1 MRICG
6 GCNAPIPTCMPGSK
20 DNPWLVP
27 MQCAAVIVLLLLW
40 QLASSTG
47 LVSEA
52 SVASPRLV
60 GRAILDLCVSREF
73 WNDLGATLRS
83 WALGLTLSAA
93 VGIPMGLVLGSS
105 DFIYRS
111 LRVTVEFVRATP
123 PVALIPLLL
132 LMYGAT
138 QQMAVMLIVIGSV
151 WPILMQT
158 MYGVHQVDPLIRD
171 VAASYRLRRRDRVLR
186 VQLPA
191 VAPFI
196 VTGLRIAATM
206 SLLMAIGAELIAGAP
221 GIGYMAG
228 VAQADGDLG
237 KVYAFIVVTAML
249 SILINRGMRSAERR
263 LLRWH
268 PSHRSAQ

>member
-1 MRICG
+1 MH
-6 GCNAPIPTCMPGSK
+6 AFK
-20 DNPWLVP
+20 DNSWLVA
-27 MQCAAVIVLLLLW
+27 MQCVAVLALLLLW

-52 SVASPRLV
+52 SVASPRVV
-60 GRAILDLCVSREF
+60 GRALMDLGVSWEF
-73 WNDLGATLRS
+73 WNDLGATLRT

-93 VGIPMGLVLGSS
+93 VGIPLGLVLGSS

-111 LRVTVEFVRATP
+111 LRVTVEFIRATP

-132 LMYGAT
+132 LLYGAT
-138 QQMAVMLIVIGSV
+138 QRMAVMLIVIGSM

-191 VAPFI
+191 VAPFV

-206 SLLMAIGAELIAGAP
+206 SLLMAIGAELIAGVP

-237 KVYAFIVVTAML
+237 KVYAFIVITAML
-249 SILINRGMRSAERR
+249 SILINRGMRFAERR

-268 PSHRSAQ
+268 PSHRSTQ

>member
-1 MRICG
+1 
-6 GCNAPIPTCMPGSK
+6 MPGSK
-20 DNPWLVP
+20 DNSWLVA
-27 MQCAAVIVLLLLW
+27 MQCAAVLAVLLLW

-47 LVSEA
+47 LVSTA
-52 SVASPRLV
+52 SVASPQLV
-60 GRAILDLCVSREF
+60 AHALLDLAASQEF
-73 WNDLGATLRS
+73 WNDLAATLRS

-93 VGIPMGLVLGSS
+93 IGIPMGLVLGSS

-111 LRVTVEFVRATP
+111 LRVTVEFIRATP

-132 LMYGAT
+132 LLYGAT
-138 QQMAVMLIVIGSV
+138 AQMAVMLIVIGSM

-158 MYGVHQVDPLIRD
+158 MYGVHQVDPLTRD
-171 VAASYRLRRRDRVLR
+171 VAASYRLRRQDRLLR

-237 KVYAFIVVTAML
+237 MVYAFIVVTAVL
-249 SILINRGMRSAERR
+249 SILINRGMRFAERR
-263 LLRWH
+263 LLHWH
-268 PSHRSAQ
+268 PSHRPAQ